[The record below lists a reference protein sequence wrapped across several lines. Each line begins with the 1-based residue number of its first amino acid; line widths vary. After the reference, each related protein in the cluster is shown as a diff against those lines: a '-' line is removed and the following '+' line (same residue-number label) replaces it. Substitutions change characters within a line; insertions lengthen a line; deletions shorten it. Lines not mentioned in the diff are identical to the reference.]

1 MKLKLHTSNDIVTP
15 DARLSEKT
23 LGLVTGLIGP
33 MNGRAGEY
41 NILRTLIDNIP
52 DEIYVKDTA
61 GRFLICNKAVAK
73 RFGVE
78 TPDELTGMTDFE
90 LYPHNLAVKFHTDEQ
105 RIIRTGEPL
114 INREESDI
122 DENGNEKWSLTTKV
136 PLKDSFGNIV
146 GLVGINRNITK
157 RRLSQQKL
165 EREVNFL
172 HTLMN
177 NVPDVIYCK
186 DTKGRFVRINRA
198 CAEVLGISEPAEAIG
213 KTDFD
218 FYPEQETKA
227 CYAEEQNVIATGKS
241 IINKEIKCTDKASRR
256 LCTLNTKVPWTDNN
270 GRIIGIIG
278 IHRDVTELKK
288 TQEKQAGLLTQLEA
302 SNEGLKEFAHI
313 VSHDLK
319 APLRGISMLVSW
331 LANDRSLKPGEKA
344 GRYIKLLR
352 SRTKQMY
359 NLIDDILEYSQIGFT
374 KEQKATVDTAK
385 LVGNIV
391 DCLAPPEGIS
401 ISIEGQLPV
410 INCDKTRL
418 RQVFQNLL
426 SNAIKYMDKHDGKIR
441 IGCVEE
447 DGFWKF
453 SVADNGPGI
462 DPKYAERI
470 FKMFQTLAP
479 KDKSSSTGLGLSI
492 VRKIVELYGGR
503 VWVESAPGKAS
514 TFFFTLPKN

>member
-1 MKLKLHTSNDIVTP
+1 MKLKLHTTNDIVTP

-61 GRFLICNKAVAK
+61 SRFLICNKASAR

-90 LYPHNLAVKFHTDEQ
+90 LYPHKLAARFYTREQ
-105 RIIRTGEPL
+105 RLIRTGEPL

-146 GLVGINRNITK
+146 GLVGVNRNIT
-157 RRLSQQKL
+157 RRRQSQQKL
-165 EREVNFL
+165 MQEITFL
-172 HTLMN
+172 HTLIN
-177 NVPDVIYCK
+177 NVPDVICCK
-186 DTKGRFVRINRA
+186 DTEGRFVRINRA
-198 CAEVLGISEPAEAIG
+198 CAEILGVAEPAEAIG

-218 FYPEQETKA
+218 FYPEEHTGVV
-227 CYAEEQNVIATGKS
+227 YAEEQNVIASGKA
-241 IINKEIKCTDKASRR
+241 IINKELNCTDKASKR
-256 LCTLNTKVPWTDNN
+256 LWTLNTKVPWTDNN
-270 GRIIGIIG
+270 GKIIGTIG
-278 IHRDVTELKK
+278 IHRDITELKK
-288 TQEKQAGLLTQLEA
+288 TQQKQAVLLRQLES
-302 SNEGLKEFAHI
+302 SNEELKEFAHI

-331 LANDRSLKPGEKA
+331 LGNNSSLKPGEKA

-352 SRTKQMY
+352 LRVEQMH
-359 NLIDDILEYSQIGFT
+359 NLIDDILEYSQVGFVKKKRT
-374 KEQKATVDTAK
+374 SVNVAK
-385 LVGNIV
+385 LVGDIV

-426 SNAIKYMDKHDGKIR
+426 SNAIKYMDKPYGKIR

-462 DPKYAERI
+462 DPKYAGKI

-479 KDKSSSTGLGLSI
+479 KNKSSSTGLGLSI

-503 VWVESAPGKAS
+503 VWVESVPGRAS

>member
-1 MKLKLHTSNDIVTP
+1 MKLKSHTPNDIVTP
-15 DARLSEKT
+15 NARLSEKA
-23 LGLVTGLIGP
+23 LGLVTGLIQP
-33 MNGRAGEY
+33 MGGRAGEHS
-41 NILRTLIDNIP
+41 ILRTLIDNIP

-61 GRFLICNKAVAK
+61 SRFLICNRASAR

-90 LYPHNLAVKFHTDEQ
+90 LYPHKLAVKFYTEEQ
-105 RIIRTGEPL
+105 RIMRTGEPL

-136 PLKDSFGNIV
+136 PLRDSFGNIA

-157 RRLSQQKL
+157 RRQSQQKL
-165 EREVNFL
+165 GREVSFL

-186 DTKGRFVRINRA
+186 DTEGRFVRINRA
-198 CAEVLGISEPAEAIG
+198 CAEVLGVSEPAEAVG

-218 FYPEQETKA
+218 FYPEQEARA
-227 CYAEEQNVIATGKS
+227 CHAIEQNVIATGKAV
-241 IINKEIKCTDKASRR
+241 INRETKCTGKAPRR
-256 LCTLNTKVPWTDNN
+256 LCTLNTKVPWKDNN
-270 GRIIGIIG
+270 GRIVGIIG

-288 TQEKQAGLLTQLEA
+288 TQEKQAQLLKQLEA
-302 SNEGLKEFAHI
+302 SNEELKQFAHI

-319 APLRGISMLVSW
+319 APLRGISMLVGW

-344 GRYIKLLR
+344 GRYIKLLQ
-352 SRTKQMY
+352 SRTEQMH

-374 KEQKATVDTAK
+374 EEKRTSVDTAK
-385 LVGNIV
+385 LVGNII
-391 DCLAPPEGIS
+391 DYLAPPEGIS
-401 ISIEGQLPV
+401 ISIEGRMPV

-426 SNAIKYMDKHDGKIR
+426 SNAVKYMDKPDGKIR

-462 DPKYAERI
+462 APKYAEKI
-470 FKMFQTLAP
+470 FEMFQTLAP

-503 VWVESAPGKAS
+503 VWVESAPGGES
-514 TFFFTLPKN
+514 VFFFTLPKN